1 MKEGGQAIGKQ
12 CRKIRLAEQQGR
24 FSLKCTTFHCHDT
37 NSPFDGHSLL
47 SQATHDT
54 RRAKRRKG
62 VRAPGKERRNGVM
75 TKGLLSLWNAH
86 GYVMVVAGEG
96 AETGVKALGLRWRNV
111 GGGSWEVGVKG
122 KTFQSILSQS
132 TSKVCKYVFM
142 QGRQGSLPWP
152 NIWEILS

>member
-86 GYVMVVAGEG
+86 GYWWLWLVREQKPEWKPWGWGEG
-96 AETGVKALGLRWRNV
+96 MWVV
-111 GGGSWEVGVKG
+111 EVGRWGLKA
-122 KTFQSILSQS
+122 KHSRAFFP
-132 TSKVCKYVFM
+132 KVLPKYVNM
-142 QGRQGSLPWP
+142 YLCRGGREVSHGQIFGKY
-152 NIWEILS
+152 